1 VEDVPHI
8 SNQKR
13 GETQMSIT
21 QQQLI
26 EEHLRKRKNGIT
38 SWDAITT
45 YGITRLAKYIHDLR
59 STGFRIDDCFE
70 FEGSR
75 KWKRYWLVSA
85 PKTISKKV
93 KK

>member
-1 VEDVPHI
+1 MGVLPHYL
-8 SNQKR
+8 NAKR
-13 GETQMSIT
+13 KEIEMSLT

-26 EEHLRKRKNGIT
+26 EEHLIKRKKGIT

-59 STGFRIDDCFE
+59 CAGFRIDDCFE
-70 FEGSR
+70 SEGAR

-85 PKTISKKV
+85 PKRSSK
-93 KK
+93 

>member
-1 VEDVPHI
+1 
-8 SNQKR
+8 
-13 GETQMSIT
+13 MSLT

-26 EEHLRKRKNGIT
+26 EEHLIKRKQGIT

-59 STGFRIDDCFE
+59 RAGFKIADEFE
-70 FEGSR
+70 SEGSR

-85 PKTISKKV
+85 PKRSSK
-93 KK
+93 

>member
-1 VEDVPHI
+1 
-8 SNQKR
+8 
-13 GETQMSIT
+13 MSVT

-26 EEHLRKRKNGIT
+26 EDHLLTREHGIT

-59 STGFRIDDCFE
+59 RAGFKIADE
-70 FEGSR
+70 FESEGPR

-85 PKTISKKV
+85 PKRSRK
-93 KK
+93 

>member
-1 VEDVPHI
+1 
-8 SNQKR
+8 
-13 GETQMSIT
+13 MSVT

-26 EEHLRKRKNGIT
+26 EDHLINREHGIT

-59 STGFRIDDCFE
+59 RAGYKIADE
-70 FEGSR
+70 YEIEGAR

-85 PKTISKKV
+85 PKRSRK
-93 KK
+93 